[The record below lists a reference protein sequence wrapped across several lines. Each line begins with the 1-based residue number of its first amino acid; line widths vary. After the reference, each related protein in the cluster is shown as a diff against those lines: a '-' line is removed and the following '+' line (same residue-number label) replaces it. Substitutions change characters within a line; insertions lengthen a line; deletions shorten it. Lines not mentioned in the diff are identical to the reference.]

1 MKNKLSLIAYPIAAA
16 LVVSS
21 CRKTP
26 PAPATAPVNTA
37 ASDAEVA
44 VPEQPVTPPVAPA
57 DRASKLG
64 FAQMLPKDTETL
76 VLVQNGKEVV
86 KRVKASKIFGFAKS
100 QNPSLDDSISG
111 DGTGGMTALDFL
123 GDELF
128 LATGKSTDV
137 QTGHLM
143 KTSNRSN
150 YFQFRSLLEMIISSA
165 KGEEPDLESL
175 DPIYSQIALVQDA
188 ETGLALLKASEMPP
202 SYLGVK
208 CTKENQEKIQQAFS
222 GLIGNLAAQNELGD
236 ALEEI
241 TVEKDGRSFKGS
253 KLVGKKLVAQ
263 WRSNEGLMGML
274 EEKLDQAS
282 LDELFTLL
290 GEKNVIAVTGTVND
304 YVVGFVGSREED
316 LKLAATP
323 ADSFATS
330 DSLKFVDTFLEKN
343 PVFVSYAKGSVLSAI
358 TNNSGISYLTDAF
371 RDALASSGE
380 VDTREIEALL
390 DVVKER
396 EREMSSSLKIS
407 DLGMVGYFEEGFKLE
422 TFGGSNMP
430 SIIASA
436 NNKLGAIGDSKDV
449 AIFANWTSNPA
460 YTIKTNEYLESLAE
474 TVYAMAKNVST
485 WQLGEENQSFAAF
498 KQYVTLFDESF
509 SDHVVTA
516 WDSMSSDFPA
526 GLGNETAFVIDLNG
540 EMPPIPNVPQELV
553 KSGKFPRI
561 SYLKPVKDR
570 SKLVSAWEK
579 INQSGEGIM
588 GEVSKMMEQEQA
600 MPKPMSS
607 KDNGL
612 ITWFFAGPLFTDDF
626 APSVT
631 LDDTWFVASTSKNH
645 AVDLAKQAGSS
656 ASGKTGAFMRVDFDA
671 LRACAKH
678 WVKAVDDNKDAIF
691 ESNPSAGEDFTEN
704 KKMIMDGLKAFGEM
718 DELTLHSRE
727 ESGTSRSTIHFKTR

>member
-1 MKNKLSLIAYPIAAA
+1 
-16 LVVSS
+16 
-21 CRKTP
+21 
-26 PAPATAPVNTA
+26 
-37 ASDAEVA
+37 
-44 VPEQPVTPPVAPA
+44 
-57 DRASKLG
+57 
-64 FAQMLPKDTETL
+64 
-76 VLVQNGKEVV
+76 
-86 KRVKASKIFGFAKS
+86 
-100 QNPSLDDSISG
+100 
-111 DGTGGMTALDFL
+111 
-123 GDELF
+123 
-128 LATGKSTDV
+128 
-137 QTGHLM
+137 
-143 KTSNRSN
+143 
-150 YFQFRSLLEMIISSA
+150 
-165 KGEEPDLESL
+165 
-175 DPIYSQIALVQDA
+175 
-188 ETGLALLKASEMPP
+188 
-202 SYLGVK
+202 
-208 CTKENQEKIQQAFS
+208 
-222 GLIGNLAAQNELGD
+222 
-236 ALEEI
+236 
-241 TVEKDGRSFKGS
+241 
-253 KLVGKKLVAQ
+253 
-263 WRSNEGLMGML
+263 MGML

-330 DSLKFVDTFLEKN
+330 DSLKFVDSFLEKN

-396 EREMSSSLKIS
+396 EREMSSAVKIS
-407 DLGMVGYFEEGFKLE
+407 ALGMVGFFEEGFKLE

-430 SIIASA
+430 SIIATA
-436 NNKLGAIGDSKDV
+436 NNKLGALGDSKDV
-449 AIFANWTSNPA
+449 AIFANWTTDPA
-460 YTIKTNEYLESLAE
+460 NSIKTNEYFESLAE

-485 WQLGEENQSFAAF
+485 WELGAENQSFAAY
-498 KQYVTLFDESF
+498 KQYMTLFDESF

-516 WDSMSSDFPA
+516 WDALSTDLPA
-526 GLGNETAFVIDLNG
+526 GLDHETAFVLDLNG

-561 SYLKPVKDR
+561 SYVTPVKDR

-588 GEVSKMMEQEQA
+588 GEISKMMEQEQA

-612 ITWFFAGPLFTDDF
+612 VTWFFAGPLFTDDF

-631 LDDTWFVASTSKNH
+631 LDDKWFVVSTSKNH
-645 AVDLAKQAGSS
+645 AVDLAKQATSS

-671 LRACAKH
+671 LRACAEH
-678 WVKAVDDNKDAIF
+678 WVKAVDENKDAIF
-691 ESNPSAGEDFTEN
+691 ESNPSAAEDFTEN

-718 DELTLHSRE
+718 DELTLHSRDE
-727 ESGTSRSTIHFKTR
+727 GATSRSTIHFKTR

>member
-1 MKNKLSLIAYPIAAA
+1 MKNKLSIIAYPVAAA
-16 LVVSS
+16 LVVAS
-21 CRKTP
+21 CKKTP
-26 PAPATAPVNTA
+26 PAPTTAPVNTA
-37 ASDAEVA
+37 ASDVEQTA
-44 VPEQPVTPPVAPA
+44 PEQPAAPPVAPV

-86 KRVKASKIFGFAKS
+86 KRIKNSKMFGFAKS
-100 QNPSLDDSISG
+100 QNPAIDSAMSD
-111 DGTGGMTALDFL
+111 DGTGGLTALDFL

-143 KTSNRSN
+143 KASNRSN
-150 YFQFRSLLEMIISSA
+150 YFQFRSILEMVIASA
-165 KGEEPDLESL
+165 KGEEPDMESL
-175 DPIYSQIALVQDA
+175 DPINAQIALVQDA

-202 SYLGVK
+202 SYIGVK

-222 GLIGNLAAQNELGD
+222 GMIGNLATQNELGD

-241 TVEKDGRSFKGS
+241 TIEKDGRSFKGS

-263 WRSNEGLMGML
+263 WRGNEGLMSML
-274 EEKLDQAS
+274 EQKVDQAT

-290 GEKNVIAVTGTVND
+290 GEKNVIAVSGSVND
-304 YVVGFVGSREED
+304 YVVGFFGSREED
-316 LKLAATP
+316 LQLAATP

-330 DSLKFVDTFLEKN
+330 DNLKFVDSFLEKN
-343 PVFVSYAKGSVLSAI
+343 PVLVSYAKGSVISAI

-371 RDALASSGE
+371 RDALASNGE

-422 TFGGSNMP
+422 TFGGSNTP

-436 NNKLGAIGDSKDV
+436 NNKLGALGDGKDV
-449 AIFANWTSNPA
+449 AVFANWTSNPA
-460 YTIKTNEYLESLAE
+460 YTIKTNEYLESLTE
-474 TVYAMAKNVST
+474 TMYAIAKNVST
-485 WQLGEENQSFAAF
+485 WEVGEENQGFAAF
-498 KQYVTLFDESF
+498 KQYVTMFDETF
-509 SDHVVTA
+509 SEHIVGA
-516 WDSMSSDFPA
+516 WDAMSTDFPA

-570 SKLVSAWEK
+570 SKLASAWEK
-579 INQSGEGIM
+579 INQSGESIM
-588 GEVSKMMEQEQA
+588 GELSKQMQQDQA

-607 KDNGL
+607 KEDGL
-612 ITWFFAGPLFTDDF
+612 VTWFFAGPLFTDDF

-631 LDDTWFVASTSKNH
+631 LDDKWFVASTSKKH
-645 AVDLAKQAGSS
+645 AVDLTKLAASS
-656 ASGKTGAFMRVDFDA
+656 TSGKTGAFMRVDFDA
-671 LRACAKH
+671 LKACAEH
-678 WVKAVDDNKDAIF
+678 WVKAVDENKDAIF
-691 ESNPSAGEDFTEN
+691 ESNPSAAEDFTEN

-718 DELTLHSRE
+718 DELTLHTRE
-727 ESGTSRSTIHFKTR
+727 EGSTSRSTIHFKTR